1 MLEHPFAQF
10 IRILG
15 KGKTGSRSLSFTEA
29 HQAFLMIL
37 QQQASPEQVGAFL
50 MLLRVKEESA
60 EEIAGFVKACKDF
73 IDAPSFVKVD
83 IDWSSYAGKRKQLP
97 WFILC
102 LVLLAENGRRVL
114 IHGAKGHTDGRLY
127 TEDAFKQLQLPIAA
141 NWDEAES
148 QLQQQHLCY
157 MPIEAFCEPLYRLIN
172 LRSLF
177 GLRSPVHTLC
187 RLINPC
193 NADFSFS
200 SIFHPA
206 YAGTHQQAA
215 QLLRQKNM
223 LVFKGESGEIE
234 RKADA
239 TCLVKSLQSDHCI
252 EEKWPRLQ
260 DAKQELSEAMN
271 VQKLTQLWRGNGA
284 GDAES
289 RYGEQAVIGTL
300 AICLKLI
307 ENIGSM
313 DAAQERAATLWQQ
326 RNRNNTLFTKKR

>member
-1 MLEHPFAQF
+1 
-10 IRILG
+10 
-15 KGKTGSRSLSFTEA
+15 
-29 HQAFLMIL
+29 
-37 QQQASPEQVGAFL
+37 
-50 MLLRVKEESA
+50 
-60 EEIAGFVKACKDF
+60 
-73 IDAPSFVKVD
+73 
-83 IDWSSYAGKRKQLP
+83 
-97 WFILC
+97 
-102 LVLLAENGRRVL
+102 
-114 IHGAKGHTDGRLY
+114 
-127 TEDAFKQLQLPIAA
+127 
-141 NWDEAES
+141 
-148 QLQQQHLCY
+148 
-157 MPIEAFCEPLYRLIN
+157 
-172 LRSLF
+172 
-177 GLRSPVHTLC
+177 
-187 RLINPC
+187 
-193 NADFSFS
+193 
-200 SIFHPA
+200 
-206 YAGTHQQAA
+206 
-215 QLLRQKNM
+215 M